1 MVAEG
6 GAAEIAVDGPKD
18 ANVCVV
24 LGPGA
29 GPDMSS
35 DFMVHVSSGLARA
48 GFSVARFNFPYQQQ
62 KKRSPDRQEVLEAA
76 FRSAVD
82 GLNRRG
88 KRKLVVGGK
97 SLGGRI
103 ASHVVA
109 GGLAA
114 DGLLFLGYPLHPPGK
129 PDRLRTQHFR
139 QIHVPTLFVEG
150 TRDPFCPLPTLSK
163 VRGEIPAPTEVAVI
177 DGGDHSFK
185 IPKSSGRSTA
195 EAWDEVVAV
204 CADWLKELD
213 N

>member
-1 MVAEG
+1 
-6 GAAEIAVDGPKD
+6 
-18 ANVCVV
+18 
-24 LGPGA
+24 
-29 GPDMSS
+29 MSS
-35 DFMVHVSSGLARA
+35 DFMVHVSSGIASA

-62 KKRSPDRQEVLEAA
+62 NKRSPDRQDVLEDA

-82 GLNRRG
+82 GLNRTAG
-88 KRKLVVGGK
+88 SKLVVGGK

-114 DGLLFLGYPLHPPGK
+114 DGLLLLGYPLHPPGR
-129 PDRLRTQHFR
+129 PERLRTHHFE

-150 TRDPFCPLPTLSK
+150 TRDPFCPLETLAE
-163 VRGEIPAPTEVAVI
+163 VRGEIPAPSEVAVI

-185 IPKSSGRSTA
+185 VPKASGRSTA

-204 CADWLKELD
+204 CADWLKQLD
-213 N
+213 G